1 MSKPAALAKSDA
13 RAIYK
18 AMVALAAVEAR
29 LHHAIH
35 LPGNQSFTAYDGGT
49 YGVSINGRTV
59 EEYETL
65 GDFARA
71 YRLIRAA

>member
-1 MSKPAALAKSDA
+1 MKLALSKSDA

-18 AMVALAAVEAR
+18 AMAALAAVEAR
-29 LHHAIH
+29 LFYAIV
-35 LPGNQSFTAYDGGT
+35 LPEQQQTFNAYDGGT
-49 YGVSINGRTV
+49 YGVSVEGRTV

-71 YRLIRAA
+71 YRLIRAT